1 MRSVGCE
8 SLVAKKEI
16 YCNVAEVVIRPVG
29 SIRHVLE
36 KRLRMHLEAFSVLG

>member
-16 YCNVAEVVIRPVG
+16 YCNVGEVVIMPVR
-29 SIRHVLE
+29 SICHVLE
-36 KRLRMHLEAFSVLG
+36 KTLRMHLEAFSVLC